1 MKKINTLLLSLLFYT
16 LTGFGISLTIIAG
29 IGVSSL
35 NAMNLSLAEL
45 FSLKIGT
52 ITALV
57 NSLFLILYIILTKG
71 KLLKTYLI
79 QALSVFSLG
88 FVINFFT
95 YQLLGSITLTDY
107 PTRLLLFIIAS
118 LIGGF
123 GTGMVLNLKVLAF
136 PIESVCQIISSQRA
150 IPFSKVRYGVDIFSV
165 GTSLVISLITQSDIY
180 VREGTIISLILLS
193 MTISITKSLYEK
205 YSVPKLSQTKKRKS
219 HV

>member
-1 MKKINTLLLSLLFYT
+1 MKKLNTLLLSLLFYT
-16 LTGFGISLTIIAG
+16 LTGFGISLTIIAT

-88 FVINFFT
+88 IVINFFT

-136 PIESVCQIISSQRA
+136 PIESVCQIISERRA
-150 IPFSKVRYGVDIFSV
+150 IPFSKVRYSVDIFSV
-165 GTSLVISLITQSDIY
+165 VASLCLSLVMQSEIY

-193 MTISITKSLYEK
+193 LTISVTKSQYEK
-205 YSVPKLSQTKKRKS
+205 YRALKLANVK
-219 HV
+219 